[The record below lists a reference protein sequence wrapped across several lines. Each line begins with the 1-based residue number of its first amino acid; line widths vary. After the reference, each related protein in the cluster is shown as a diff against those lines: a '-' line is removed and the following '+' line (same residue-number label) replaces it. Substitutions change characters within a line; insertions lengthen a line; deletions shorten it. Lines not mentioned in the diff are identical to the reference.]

1 MLRLVNAAPLP
12 SKLAS
17 IREELNDTTT
27 RLHRLVDTLD
37 EATWGRS
44 PAAGKWSAARCIEHL
59 NLTSR
64 AYIPLLRDAFKD
76 ARARGLLAKDP
87 SYALD
92 LWGWLLFK
100 AVEPSPRF
108 KMKTPDAFVPPT
120 IEPKDKVVGE
130 YETLQRELIDILEGA
145 ADLALVKI
153 RVVSP
158 FNAKV
163 KYNAYSA
170 YRLIPNHQHRHLF
183 QAERV
188 LKTLA
193 TQSR

>member
-1 MLRLVNAAPLP
+1 MNASPLP

-17 IREELNDTTT
+17 IRGELNGTTA

-37 EATWGRS
+37 ETTWGRS

-64 AYIPLLRDAFKD
+64 AYIPLLRAAFED
-76 ARARGLLAKDP
+76 ARARGILAGNP
-87 SYALD
+87 SLRLD

-100 AVEPSPRF
+100 AVEPSPRYR
-108 KMKTPDAFVPPT
+108 MKTPDAFVPPT

-130 YETLQRELIDILEGA
+130 YEGLQRELVALLEGG
-145 ADLALVKI
+145 ADLALEKI
-153 RVVSP
+153 KIVSP
-158 FNAKV
+158 FNAQV
-163 KYNAYSA
+163 KYHAYTA
-170 YRLIPNHQHRHLF
+170 FRLIPTHQRRHLW
-183 QAERV
+183 QAERA
-188 LKTLA
+188 LQALA